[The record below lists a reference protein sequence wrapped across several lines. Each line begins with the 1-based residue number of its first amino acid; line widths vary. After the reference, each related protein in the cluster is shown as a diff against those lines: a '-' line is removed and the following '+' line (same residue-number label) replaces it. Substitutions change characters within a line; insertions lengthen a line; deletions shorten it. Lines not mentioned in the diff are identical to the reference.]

1 MYSNGR
7 YFSVAATLIGIALA
21 KLKKGATLAS
31 RKEGLMARVPY
42 LSRNDLPETAR
53 FIWDDFV
60 RVRGTEPGNIH
71 RAIANAPNLLRRF
84 VDLANELRNGT
95 QLDPKLRELALLTV
109 GRLTGA
115 DYEFVHHW
123 NMALRLGVKREQ
135 LEQLA
140 EFASSAEFNE
150 DERAVMRYATEA
162 TSSVKVADAT
172 FEQLR
177 RFLDNQRIM
186 ELVMNVAIYNAVA
199 RIIVPCG
206 VELEPGAKRN

>member
-1 MYSNGR
+1 
-7 YFSVAATLIGIALA
+7 
-21 KLKKGATLAS
+21 
-31 RKEGLMARVPY
+31 MARVPY
-42 LSRNDLPETAR
+42 LTQNDLPETDR

-60 RVRGTEPGNIH
+60 RARGTEPGHIH

-123 NMALRLGVKREQ
+123 NMALRLGVNREQ

-140 EFASSAEFNE
+140 EFGSSAEFNE
-150 DERAVMRYATEA
+150 NERAVMRYAVEA
-162 TSSVKVADAT
+162 TSNVRVADST
-172 FEQLR
+172 FERLR
-177 RFLDNQRIM
+177 RFLDDRRLM
-186 ELVMNVAIYNAVA
+186 ELVINVAFYNAVA

-206 VELEPGAKRN
+206 VELEPGAKKN

>member
-1 MYSNGR
+1 
-7 YFSVAATLIGIALA
+7 V
-21 KLKKGATLAS
+21 
-31 RKEGLMARVPY
+31 
-42 LSRNDLPETAR
+42 
-53 FIWDDFV
+53 
-60 RVRGTEPGNIH
+60 
-71 RAIANAPNLLRRF
+71 IANAPNLLHRF

-135 LEQLA
+135 LEQL
-140 EFASSAEFNE
+140 EMFESSPAFNQ
-150 DERAVMRYATEA
+150 DERAVMRYAAEA
-162 TSSVKVADAT
+162 TSNIEISDAT
-172 FEQLR
+172 FQALR
-177 RFLDNQRIM
+177 RFLDDRRIL

-206 VELEPGAKRN
+206 VELEPGAKKN

>member
-1 MYSNGR
+1 M
-7 YFSVAATLIGIALA
+7 A
-21 KLKKGATLAS
+21 KL
-31 RKEGLMARVPY
+31 PY
-42 LSRNDLPETAR
+42 LSSGDLLEADQ

-60 RVRGTEPGNIH
+60 KVRGTDPGHIH
-71 RAIANAPNLLRRF
+71 RTIAHAPNLLRRF

-123 NMALRLGVKREQ
+123 NMALRLGVRREQ
-135 LEQLA
+135 LEQLGDF
-140 EFASSAEFNE
+140 ESSPAFNP
-150 DERAVMRYATEA
+150 DERAVMRYAAEA
-162 TSSVKVADAT
+162 TSNIKVGDTT
-172 FEQLR
+172 FEALSQLLGNR
-177 RFLDNQRIM
+177 RLM

-206 VELEPGAKRN
+206 VELEPGSRKN

>member
-1 MYSNGR
+1 M
-7 YFSVAATLIGIALA
+7 A
-21 KLKKGATLAS
+21 K
-31 RKEGLMARVPY
+31 VPY
-42 LSRNDLPETAR
+42 LNRNDLAESDR

-60 RVRGTEPGNIH
+60 KVRGTEPGNIH

-115 DYEFVHHW
+115 EYEFVHHW

-140 EFASSAEFNE
+140 NFASSAEFNE
-150 DERAVMRYATEA
+150 DERAVIRYAAEA
-162 TSSVKVADAT
+162 TSNVKVSDVT
-172 FEQLR
+172 FEALR
-177 RFLDNQRIM
+177 RSLDNRRIL
-186 ELVMNVAIYNAVA
+186 ELVMNVAMYNAVA

-206 VELEPGAKRN
+206 VELEAGAKKN

>member
-1 MYSNGR
+1 M
-7 YFSVAATLIGIALA
+7 T
-21 KLKKGATLAS
+21 
-31 RKEGLMARVPY
+31 RVPY
-42 LSRNDLPETAR
+42 LNRNDLPETAR

-186 ELVMNVAIYNAVA
+186 ELIMNVAIYNAVA

>member
-1 MYSNGR
+1 M
-7 YFSVAATLIGIALA
+7 A
-21 KLKKGATLAS
+21 KL
-31 RKEGLMARVPY
+31 PY
-42 LSRNDLPETAR
+42 LSRADLPEGER

-60 RVRGTEPGNIH
+60 KARGTEPGNIH
-71 RAIANAPNLLRRF
+71 RTIAHAPNLLRRF

-115 DYEFVHHW
+115 EYEFVHHW
-123 NMALRLGVKREQ
+123 NMALRLGVSRTQ

-140 EFASSAEFNE
+140 QFDSSAEFND
-150 DERAVMRYATEA
+150 DERAVMRYAAQA
-162 TSSVKVADAT
+162 TSNVKVDDAT
-172 FEQLR
+172 FEALR
-177 RFLDNQRIM
+177 RFLDNRRIM

-206 VELEPGAKRN
+206 VELEPGAKKT

>member
-1 MYSNGR
+1 MS
-7 YFSVAATLIGIALA
+7 
-21 KLKKGATLAS
+21 
-31 RKEGLMARVPY
+31 RVPY
-42 LSRNDLPETAR
+42 LSRNDLQEPDR

-60 RVRGTEPGNIH
+60 KVRGTEPGNIH
-71 RAIANAPNLLRRF
+71 RTIANAPQLLRRF

-123 NMALRLGVKREQ
+123 NMALRLGVRREQ

-140 EFASSAEFNE
+140 HFASSAEFNN
-150 DERAVMRYATEA
+150 DERAVMRYAAEA
-162 TSSVKVADAT
+162 TSNIKVTDET
-172 FEQLR
+172 FEALR
-177 RFLDNQRIM
+177 RFLDNRRIM
-186 ELVMNVAIYNAVA
+186 ELVMNVAVYNAVA

-206 VELEPGAKRN
+206 VELEPGAKKG

>member
-1 MYSNGR
+1 
-7 YFSVAATLIGIALA
+7 
-21 KLKKGATLAS
+21 
-31 RKEGLMARVPY
+31 MARLPY
-42 LSRNDLPETAR
+42 LSRNDLAETDR

-60 RVRGTEPGNIH
+60 KVRGTEPGNIH
-71 RAIANAPNLLRRF
+71 RTIANAPKLLRRF
-84 VDLANELRNGT
+84 VDLGNELRNGT

-140 EFASSAEFNE
+140 TFESSSDFNQN
-150 DERAVMRYATEA
+150 ERAVMRYAAEA
-162 TSSVKVADAT
+162 TSNIKVSDAT
-172 FEQLR
+172 FDALR
-177 RFLDNQRIM
+177 GFLDNGRIV
-186 ELVMNVAIYNAVA
+186 ELVMNVAMYNAVA

-206 VELEPGAKRN
+206 VELEPGARKN